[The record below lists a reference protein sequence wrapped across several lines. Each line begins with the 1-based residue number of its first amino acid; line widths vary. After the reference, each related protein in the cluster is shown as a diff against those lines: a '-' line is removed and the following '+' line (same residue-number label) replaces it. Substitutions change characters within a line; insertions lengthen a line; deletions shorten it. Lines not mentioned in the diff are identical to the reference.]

1 MPKFTGRILR
11 HALATLLLLGTTV
24 VAHAQEDVMDPTT
37 TKAAPPPT
45 KEDVAAE
52 TLNLLAQAN
61 GTFKDF
67 MRDPDMDWF
76 QRNVHRAKGLVII
89 PTYYKGG
96 FIIGASGGKGV
107 MLARDRGNGEWLG
120 PVFYSMGGISVGLQI
135 GGQSSD
141 IVLMILTD
149 KGLDSML
156 STKVQLGASASIAA
170 GPVGKGAEA
179 GLVDV
184 YSFARSKGAF
194 VGVSLDGAIM
204 TTSDKRNTAYYG
216 HAVTPISV
224 LVTRRYAPTSAPS
237 VVQSVEFATKSK

>member
-1 MPKFTGRILR
+1 MQKITGPMIGRAVSVL
-11 HALATLLLLGTTV
+11 ALCSISFIVQAEDGTIKPV
-24 VAHAQEDVMDPTT
+24 QAEQSSEQSIAE
-37 TKAAPPPT
+37 
-45 KEDVAAE
+45 E
-52 TLNLLAQAN
+52 TLDLLARAN

-67 MRDPDMDWF
+67 VRDPDMKWF
-76 QRNVHRAKGLVII
+76 QDNLHRAKGLVVI
-89 PTYYKGG
+89 PTFYKGG

-120 PVFYSMGGISVGLQI
+120 PVFYSVGGVSLGLQV

-141 IVLMILTD
+141 IVLMIMTD
-149 KGLDSML
+149 KGLDAML

-194 VGVSLDGAIM
+194 VGVSLEGAVM
-204 TTSDKRNTAYYG
+204 TTSDKRNAAYYG
-216 HAVTPISV
+216 EAVSPISV
-224 LVTRRYAPTSAPS
+224 LVTKRYAPATPPA
-237 VVQSVEFATKSK
+237 VVQSVSYATREK